1 MGGKRPLD
9 RTASEAAVDRIAKTM
24 ELSRVEAA
32 AGIYRMINLNMA
44 DGIRLMTLR
53 RGVDPR
59 KFALLSF
66 GGAAGLHAAEVARE
80 LGEGKARSSR
90 NALTHGLTAKVH
102 LLQPGEDEPA
112 FQGLATRLFAELAP
126 TGEVDGFLVANLA
139 AAMWR
144 TGRAHQHESLA
155 CDGPGGPDER
165 RLGLA
170 LRYHGSASR
179 ELFRSLRAPQE
190 LRRRPLAA
198 QPAVENQPMAA
209 AAPDAIPA
217 VARLAW
223 GGACPPAPP
232 PGCLLMRPVAG
243 RAPADWR
250 WSQHH
255 AFPGAE
261 PVPVDAAG
269 VAYALVDGAW
279 LPQPASEPDLPA
291 IRPPASPPP
300 PPRAAEAPPEPRA
313 PIRPRPAE
321 PDPPAPPPDAPGP
334 ASDHFAALGP
344 SRHDD
349 PSDNPVPPLSEPCRD
364 DNPQRRNEPRMPAPA
379 PAGSGDAAAAADNPA
394 APIPPTDDPS
404 RWYVMWGLTPPD
416 VAPGRYGPTA
426 DRDPGR
432 ARRHPETAARSRP
445 RRPKRPSPRLTAAL
459 PG

>member
-1 MGGKRPLD
+1 M
-9 RTASEAAVDRIAKTM
+9 TAPDPVTTRAERARRNGAR
-24 ELSRVEAA
+24 SRGPA
-32 AGIYRMINLNMA
+32 
-44 DGIRLMTLR
+44 T
-53 RGVDPR
+53 P
-59 KFALLSF
+59 
-66 GGAAGLHAAEVARE
+66 
-80 LGEGKARSSR
+80 EGKARSSR

-179 ELFRSLRAPQE
+179 ELFRSLRALQE

-250 WSQHH
+250 WSQHN

-279 LPQPASEPDLPA
+279 LPQPAPEPDLPA
-291 IRPPASPPP
+291 IRQPGSPPPTP
-300 PPRAAEAPPEPRA
+300 PPRATEPQPEPATTA
-313 PIRPRPAE
+313 PLSIT
-321 PDPPAPPPDAPGP
+321 
-334 ASDHFAALGP
+334 LGP
-344 SRHDD
+344 SRHDLPAD
-349 PSDNPVPPLSEPCRD
+349 RPAPPEPERARD
-364 DNPQRRNEPRMPAPA
+364 GDPQRRNEPRMPTAE
-379 PAGSGDAAAAADNPA
+379 S
-394 APIPPTDDPS
+394 
-404 RWYVMWGLTPPD
+404 
-416 VAPGRYGPTA
+416 VAPGDANRG
-426 DRDPGR
+426 RRPGR
-432 ARRHPETAARSRP
+432 AGSRG
-445 RRPKRPSPRLTAAL
+445 RTTRADGT
-459 PG
+459 

>member
-1 MGGKRPLD
+1 MLLELRPWHAPATLD
-9 RTASEAAVDRIAKTM
+9 LPHICWVCSQSSRATAGHILSVYAIIPCVVLDLRARHGHEFPARPRSSDRPDPVTTRAERARRNGARSRGPRTEA
-24 ELSRVEAA
+24 
-32 AGIYRMINLNMA
+32 
-44 DGIRLMTLR
+44 
-53 RGVDPR
+53 
-59 KFALLSF
+59 
-66 GGAAGLHAAEVARE
+66 
-80 LGEGKARSSR
+80 GKARSSR

-179 ELFRSLRAPQE
+179 ELFRSLRALQE

-279 LPQPASEPDLPA
+279 LPQPAPEPALPA
-291 IRPPASPPP
+291 IRPPGSPPP
-300 PPRAAEAPPEPRA
+300 PPRAAEPPPGS
-313 PIRPRPAE
+313 RPRPPHTAH
-321 PDPPAPPPDAPGP
+321 PPNSDPPSSGPPSPT
-334 ASDHFAALGP
+334 
-344 SRHDD
+344 R
-349 PSDNPVPPLSEPCRD
+349 
-364 DNPQRRNEPRMPAPA
+364 PR
-379 PAGSGDAAAAADNPA
+379 
-394 APIPPTDDPS
+394 
-404 RWYVMWGLTPPD
+404 
-416 VAPGRYGPTA
+416 PGRTRPARHPTTLRRSA
-426 DRDPGR
+426 RR
-432 ARRHPETAARSRP
+432 ATTCQWKTRRHPCPNRAATTIPSDETNPESQRQRRPNRATPLLRPTIRPGRSRP
-445 RRPKRPSPRLTAAL
+445 RATRAL
-459 PG
+459 GT